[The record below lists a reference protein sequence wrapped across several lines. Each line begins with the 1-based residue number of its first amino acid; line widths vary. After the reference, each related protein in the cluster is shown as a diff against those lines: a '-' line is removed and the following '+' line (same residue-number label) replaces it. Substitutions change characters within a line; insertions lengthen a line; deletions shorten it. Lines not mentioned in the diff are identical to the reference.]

1 MKHRH
6 HIFSLVFAVVLL
18 LPLPVRA
25 TISSYTPTTAAEL
38 KNSYYTNLEGKNGS
52 TLFSAV
58 VTATGG
64 VKHTYTKLT
73 YDELWTAY
81 ITSDVYPTGHAHA
94 GKIWDMYANCY
105 YATSAHVTQMKAECD
120 GGYNREHS
128 LPKSWFGGSS
138 DYKNTNQGCD
148 LVHLV
153 PTDAYVNSDR
163 GNYAFGE
170 VGTVVKQ
177 FEISKRGTSVNTLS
191 VSKSTISGTS
201 VSTGAPTVFEPADD
215 YKGDFARIY
224 FYMRA
229 HYPSLN
235 LAQADGGTK
244 HFSSTTSAAS
254 DSKYGL
260 TDYSVILLMKWHRQD
275 PVSQKEIDRNNAI
288 EKMQGNRNPFV
299 DYPCLAEY
307 LWGEHAGETF
317 SLSTAVGSFENS
329 FTPGVS
335 DGCACSTEPTLTVN
349 PTSLTVDPVAVNGTS
364 TKTFTVTGANLTGN
378 ITITKTSGSGY
389 FTVSSSSIAAASAN
403 GSNTI
408 TVTYHPTAIG
418 DHTATFT
425 IASNGATNKTVTVSG
440 TCTTVYTATWMANG
454 SQYHQ
459 NTAADGSA
467 PSVPEAPNDCG
478 DDRVF
483 MGWTDNENYSGN
495 GSGLFTDEAPIM
507 TTDKTF
513 YAVYADKTEGASGT
527 ATFTASDISSTP
539 LAGTNTWTH
548 TASGITLSLSA
559 GQRYTSGTPN
569 TFTVTKGTSNYA
581 QLSGDK
587 TITQVVATISGDNY
601 KINSTTPGSL
611 TTSGT
616 TQTISNINSTSVK
629 MTATSDYQIRLTQL
643 VVTYTSVSYDN
654 YSTQCTASSCT
665 LSNITLNTSIVQKSF
680 AVGDAFNYTAL
691 IVTANYSDCIS
702 KTVTPTSVSS
712 PDMSTTGDKTVTV
725 SYTESGTTKTAT
737 YTITVEAAPEYTV
750 TFMNMGGTHA
760 TRTGTAG
767 SAISAV
773 SDPTACAGYTFEGWS
788 TSQYAVDNTVTPS
801 LSTPTTIPVGGVTYY
816 AVYSKTEGSGSSAA
830 TAGTTLWSEDF
841 SGYSAN
847 NVPSGTITSSHTG
860 TTIYGNST
868 ITYACDNGGGT
879 TKIYAEK
886 LAGGTSPEILIAK
899 SNGSFSISG
908 IPTGSAETMTLLFN
922 TNKSGSPSNFS
933 ITSGTSGISI
943 GSLSSPAANQLSC
956 SITNANG
963 VTTFD
968 LTITYTSSQNSRED
982 NFLLTVASAGSG
994 GSTTYHT
1001 TAPDCSCT
1009 VTITATSN
1017 DDSMGTVS
1025 VTIP

>member
-425 IASNGATNKTVTVSG
+425 IASNSATNKTVTVSG

-513 YAVYADKTEGASGT
+513 YAVYADKTEGASGK

-539 LAGTNTWTH
+539 SAGTNTWTH

-587 TITQVVATISGDNY
+587 TITQVVATISGGNY
-601 KINSTTPGSL
+601 KINSATPGSL
-611 TTSGT
+611 TTSGI

-629 MTATSDYQIRLTQL
+629 MTATTDYQIRLTQL
-643 VVTYTSVSYDN
+643 EVTYTSVSYDN

-665 LSNITLNTSIVQKSF
+665 LSSITLNTSSVQKSF
-680 AVGDAFNYTAL
+680 AVGDAFNYTGL
-691 IVTANYSDCIS
+691 IVTANYSDCEN

-725 SYTESGTTKTAT
+725 SYIESGTTKTAT
-737 YTITVEAAPEYTV
+737 YTITVETAPEYTV

-773 SDPTACAGYTFEGWS
+773 PDPTACTGYTFEGWS
-788 TSQYAVDNTVTPS
+788 TAQYAVDNTGTPS
-801 LSTPTTIPVGGVTYY
+801 LSTPTTIPAGNVTYY
-816 AVYSKTEGSGSSAA
+816 AVYSKTEGSGSSSTSNI
-830 TAGTTLWSEDF
+830 TASASLVSGST
-841 SGYSAN
+841 SGYTFATGKNGGSSNPTYNSSGRDVRLYAKNQITISA
-847 NVPSGTITSSHTG
+847 S
-860 TTIYGNST
+860 ST
-868 ITYACDNGGGT
+868 ITQIVFNLSTQGEKRLAPIKASEGTIATQNSGDNKVT
-879 TKIYAEK
+879 W
-886 LAGGTSPEILIAK
+886 
-899 SNGSFSISG
+899 
-908 IPTGSAETMTLLFN
+908 TGSATSVTFTVGDKATYGGDGASKAGQLCFTSVN
-922 TNKSGSPSNFS
+922 
-933 ITSGTSGISI
+933 ITSGSGS
-943 GSLSSPAANQLSC
+943 
-956 SITNANG
+956 
-963 VTTFD
+963 
-968 LTITYTSSQNSRED
+968 
-982 NFLLTVASAGSG
+982 
-994 GSTTYHT
+994 STTYHT

-1017 DDSMGTVS
+1017 DDSMGTIS

>member
-483 MGWTDNENYSGN
+483 MGWTDNENYSGS
-495 GSGLFTDEAPIM
+495 GSDLFTDEAPIM

-601 KINSTTPGSL
+601 KINSATPGSL

-680 AVGDAFNYTAL
+680 AVGDAFNYTGL

-725 SYTESGTTKTAT
+725 SYIESGTTKTAT

-773 SDPTACAGYTFEGWS
+773 SDPTACTGYTFEGWS
-788 TSQYAVDNTVTPS
+788 TSQYEVDNTVTPS
-801 LSTPTTIPVGGVTYY
+801 LSTPTTIPVGGATYY
-816 AVYSKTEGSGSSAA
+816 AVYSKTEGSGSSGTAEFAPTNFSRQGTSGTGSEISA
-830 TAGTTLWSEDF
+830 TVNDVTFACDKGFGTKQIRCYKD
-841 SGYSAN
+841 
-847 NVPSGTITSSHTG
+847 GTITISSLNTITDIAFTFSGSYTG
-860 TTIYGNST
+860 GLRTSYTDLSTTSWTQELGSQVRITALTVTYIGGSST
-868 ITYACDNGGGT
+868 I
-879 TKIYAEK
+879 
-886 LAGGTSPEILIAK
+886 
-899 SNGSFSISG
+899 
-908 IPTGSAETMTLLFN
+908 
-922 TNKSGSPSNFS
+922 
-933 ITSGTSGISI
+933 
-943 GSLSSPAANQLSC
+943 
-956 SITNANG
+956 
-963 VTTFD
+963 
-968 LTITYTSSQNSRED
+968 
-982 NFLLTVASAGSG
+982 
-994 GSTTYHT
+994 YHT

-1009 VTITATSN
+1009 ATITATSN
-1017 DDSMGTVS
+1017 DDSMGTAS
-1025 VTIP
+1025 VTTP

>member
-548 TASGITLSLSA
+548 TASVITLSLSA

-611 TTSGT
+611 TTSGI

-629 MTATSDYQIRLTQL
+629 MTATTDYQIRLTQL
-643 VVTYTSVSYDN
+643 EVTYTSVSYDN

-665 LSNITLNTSIVQKSF
+665 LSSITLNTSSVQKSF
-680 AVGDAFNYTAL
+680 AVGDAFNYTGL
-691 IVTANYSDCIS
+691 IVTANYSDCEN

-725 SYTESGTTKTAT
+725 SYIESGTTKTAT

-760 TRTGTAG
+760 TCTGTAG

-773 SDPTACAGYTFEGWS
+773 SDPTACSGYTFEGWS

-816 AVYSKTEGSGSSAA
+816 AVYSKTEGSGSSSTSNI
-830 TAGTTLWSEDF
+830 TASASLVSGST
-841 SGYSAN
+841 SGYTFATGKNGGSSNPTYNSTGRDVRLYAKNQITISA
-847 NVPSGTITSSHTG
+847 S
-860 TTIYGNST
+860 ST
-868 ITYACDNGGGT
+868 ITQIVFNLSTQGKKRLASIEASAGTIATQNSGDNKVT
-879 TKIYAEK
+879 W
-886 LAGGTSPEILIAK
+886 
-899 SNGSFSISG
+899 
-908 IPTGSAETMTLLFN
+908 TGSATSVTFTVGDKATYGGDGASKAGQLCF
-922 TNKSGSPSNFS
+922 TSVD
-933 ITSGTSGISI
+933 ITSGSGS
-943 GSLSSPAANQLSC
+943 
-956 SITNANG
+956 
-963 VTTFD
+963 
-968 LTITYTSSQNSRED
+968 
-982 NFLLTVASAGSG
+982 
-994 GSTTYHT
+994 STTYHT

-1009 VTITATSN
+1009 ATITATSN
-1017 DDSMGTVS
+1017 DDSMGTAS
-1025 VTIP
+1025 VTTP

>member
-483 MGWTDNENYSGN
+483 MGWTDNENYSGS
-495 GSGLFTDEAPIM
+495 GSDLFTDEAPIM

-601 KINSTTPGSL
+601 KINSATPGSL

-680 AVGDAFNYTAL
+680 AVGDAFNYTGL

-725 SYTESGTTKTAT
+725 SYIESGTTKTAT

-773 SDPTACAGYTFEGWS
+773 SDPTACTGYTFEGWS
-788 TSQYAVDNTVTPS
+788 TSQYEVDNTVTPS
-801 LSTPTTIPVGGVTYY
+801 LSTPTTIPVGGATYY
-816 AVYSKTEGSGSSAA
+816 AVYSKTEGSGSSGTAEFAPTNFSRQGTSGTGSEISA
-830 TAGTTLWSEDF
+830 TVNDVTFACDKGFGTKQIRCYKD
-841 SGYSAN
+841 
-847 NVPSGTITSSHTG
+847 GTITISSL
-860 TTIYGNST
+860 NT
-868 ITYACDNGGGT
+868 ITD
-879 TKIYAEK
+879 
-886 LAGGTSPEILIAK
+886 IA
-899 SNGSFSISG
+899 F
-908 IPTGSAETMTLLFN
+908 TF
-922 TNKSGSPSNFS
+922 SGSYTGGLRTSYTDLS
-933 ITSGTSGISI
+933 TTSWTQELGSQARIT
-943 GSLSSPAANQLSC
+943 A
-956 SITNANG
+956 
-963 VTTFD
+963 
-968 LTITYTSSQNSRED
+968 
-982 NFLLTVASAGSG
+982 LTVTYIGGS
-994 GSTTYHT
+994 STTYHT

-1017 DDSMGTVS
+1017 DDSMGTIS

>member
-495 GSGLFTDEAPIM
+495 GSGLFTD
-507 TTDKTF
+507 
-513 YAVYADKTEGASGT
+513 
-527 ATFTASDISSTP
+527 AT
-539 LAGTNTWTH
+539 
-548 TASGITLSLSA
+548 
-559 GQRYTSGTPN
+559 
-569 TFTVTKGTSNYA
+569 
-581 QLSGDK
+581 
-587 TITQVVATISGDNY
+587 
-601 KINSTTPGSL
+601 
-611 TTSGT
+611 
-616 TQTISNINSTSVK
+616 
-629 MTATSDYQIRLTQL
+629 
-643 VVTYTSVSYDN
+643 
-654 YSTQCTASSCT
+654 
-665 LSNITLNTSIVQKSF
+665 
-680 AVGDAFNYTAL
+680 
-691 IVTANYSDCIS
+691 
-702 KTVTPTSVSS
+702 
-712 PDMSTTGDKTVTV
+712 
-725 SYTESGTTKTAT
+725 
-737 YTITVEAAPEYTV
+737 
-750 TFMNMGGTHA
+750 
-760 TRTGTAG
+760 
-767 SAISAV
+767 
-773 SDPTACAGYTFEGWS
+773 WS
-788 TSQYAVDNTVTPS
+788 
-801 LSTPTTIPVGGVTYY
+801 
-816 AVYSKTEGSGSSAA
+816 
-830 TAGTTLWSEDF
+830 W
-841 SGYSAN
+841 
-847 NVPSGTITSSHTG
+847 
-860 TTIYGNST
+860 YGRR
-868 ITYACDNGGGT
+868 
-879 TKIYAEK
+879 
-886 LAGGTSPEILIAK
+886 
-899 SNGSFSISG
+899 
-908 IPTGSAETMTLLFN
+908 
-922 TNKSGSPSNFS
+922 
-933 ITSGTSGISI
+933 
-943 GSLSSPAANQLSC
+943 Q
-956 SITNANG
+956 
-963 VTTFD
+963 
-968 LTITYTSSQNSRED
+968 
-982 NFLLTVASAGSG
+982 
-994 GSTTYHT
+994 
-1001 TAPDCSCT
+1001 
-1009 VTITATSN
+1009 
-1017 DDSMGTVS
+1017 
-1025 VTIP
+1025 